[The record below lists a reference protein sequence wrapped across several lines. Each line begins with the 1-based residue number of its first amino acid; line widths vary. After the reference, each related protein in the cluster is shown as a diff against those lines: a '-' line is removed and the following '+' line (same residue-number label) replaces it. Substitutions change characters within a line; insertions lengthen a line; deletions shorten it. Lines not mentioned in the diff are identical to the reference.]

1 MKKRIKGIELKLNE
15 TQDVKK
21 EYVSFKNWK
30 IFRLLKSFL
39 FLRLS
44 ELQSKLDDLAQK
56 NQR

>member
-21 EYVSFKNWK
+21 EYVTFKNWK